1 LHGVRSWASFASP
14 SCRSGRSVRDDYSV
28 FVGGPASG
36 GGGEGNAQTP
46 RVRACVR
53 AYVRAG
59 VGCAEEAVD
68 GAVDEGDKWALITLL
83 LAAPAAQSQP
93 GQQTEPEPER
103 DAAEAARWAAE
114 EAVRVRVWP

>member
-1 LHGVRSWASFASP
+1 MRRHLA
-14 SCRSGRSVRDDYSV
+14 C
-28 FVGGPASG
+28 
-36 GGGEGNAQTP
+36 
-46 RVRACVR
+46 VRACVR

-114 EAVRVRVWP
+114 EAVRVRVC